1 VTLEALLTFAG
12 ILVGVLAIARPV
24 QRHSLFLFGSVRR
37 LFPAILISFLLIVC
51 RDAPFGVHPPFG
63 WSLPRVL
70 FGLTVGAFLIPVL
83 AAVWSWA
90 SWNRARLTSRR
101 VSYVENLFQAALRE
115 REFDEVERIVR
126 KNLQNLSRLPARAV
140 SVLFD
145 RAMVA
150 ALVDSHSLVHLEL
163 LSNMSFLKLETVG
176 FAEVDTVIRV
186 LLRSEVSPLR
196 SAVLKRFG
204 GQEHI
209 KYTEEEQDLMEKTFE
224 EPEWYT
230 LAGAH
235 YPLVISAVEALR
247 TGKLDDDYND
257 VGRDYEADH
266 GISRRSHCPVYLAEK
281 TEVIAIESAIE
292 KKFEGDLYVSDLW
305 DIFRAVLER
314 SRFKETIWE
323 SPLSHPEFPT
333 PYAYLLYE
341 INFDLRRLSASA
353 VLASI
358 SNTQPP
364 RAELK
369 GRFPG
374 DLAQTWSF
382 CVWNISGSK
391 GQVSPDFR
399 KYAIKQY
406 LIFILELG
414 WGPSEVSPGIENST
428 VGLDAWRDLFLR
440 ELQQRFSGDSS
451 GKEILKEAME
461 SLDRG
466 KRYVYDGL
474 EWLEEK
480 LIGSSSTS

>member
-24 QRHSLFLFGSVRR
+24 QRHSLFLFGSVWR
-37 LFPAILISFLLIVC
+37 LVPAIFISFFLIFC
-51 RDAPFGVHPPFG
+51 RDAPLGMSSPFG
-63 WSLPRVL
+63 WPLPTVL
-70 FGLTVGAFLIPVL
+70 FGLTAGAFLIPVL

-90 SWNRARLTSRR
+90 SWHRAKLTDRR
-101 VSYVENLFQAALRE
+101 IKHIENLFQAALRE

-126 KNLQNLSRLPARAV
+126 KNLRNLNRLPASAV

-145 RAMVA
+145 RAMVT

-163 LSNMSFLKLETVG
+163 LSNMSFLRLETVG
-176 FAEVDTVIRV
+176 FAEVDTVVRV

-196 SAVLKRFG
+196 SAVLKRYG

-224 EPEWYT
+224 KPAWYT

-257 VGRDYEADH
+257 VGRDYEADQ

-281 TEVIAIESAIE
+281 TEVIAIECAIE
-292 KKFEGDLYVSDLW
+292 KKVEADLYVSDLW

-341 INFDLRRLSASA
+341 INFDLRRLSAST

-406 LIFILELG
+406 LLFILELG
-414 WGPSEVSPGIENST
+414 WGPSEVGAGIENST

-440 ELQQRFSGDSS
+440 ELQHRFAGDPS
-451 GKEILKEAME
+451 GKEVLKEALE
-461 SLDRG
+461 SLDEG
-466 KRYVYDGL
+466 KRYVSDGL
-474 EWLEEK
+474 DWLKEK
-480 LIGSSSTS
+480 LFGSSSTR